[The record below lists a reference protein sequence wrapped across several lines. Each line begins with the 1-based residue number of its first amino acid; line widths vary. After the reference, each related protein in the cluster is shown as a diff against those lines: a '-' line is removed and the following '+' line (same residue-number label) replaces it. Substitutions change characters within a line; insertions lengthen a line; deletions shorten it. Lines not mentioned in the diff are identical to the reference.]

1 MRVIP
6 SLTYVANNQVAS
18 ARDLESEYAQ
28 MLPHFQGRETEHN
41 WNPRE
46 KSVIHLRGMLRG
58 QAFEQF
64 PEAFVHWLKHG
75 FFEGLSKTVCLLSLH
90 LLTSRSSV

>member
-1 MRVIP
+1 
-6 SLTYVANNQVAS
+6 
-18 ARDLESEYAQ
+18 

-46 KSVIHLRGMLRG
+46 KAVIHLRGMLKG

-64 PEAFVHWLKHG
+64 PEAFVGGLKHG
-75 FFEGLSKTVCLLSLH
+75 FFEGLSKSVRLSTWQELMTR
-90 LLTSRSSV
+90 LSVFERQCRNNLAH